1 MFDPNTKFLVVDDF
15 KTMRS
20 IVKKTLQN
28 MGYNQI
34 EEAED
39 GNQAFEAMSRAQID
53 GKPFQ
58 CIVCDWNMPN
68 LSGFDLLKKVRGT
81 DGPYKNIPF
90 ILVTAE
96 NEQKQ
101 VLEAA
106 KAGVSNYIVK
116 PFTPADFQTKLQ
128 QVYNKHFAKKA
139 A

>member
-39 GNQAFEAMSRAQID
+39 GNKAFDALTKAQSE
-53 GKPFQ
+53 GAPFQ

-68 LSGFDLLKKVRGT
+68 LSGFELLKKLRS
-81 DGPYKNIPF
+81 DGPYKKVPF

-101 VLEAA
+101 VIEAA

-116 PFTPADFQTKLQ
+116 PFTPADFQSKLQ
-128 QVYNKHFAKKA
+128 QVYNKHFPPKA

>member
-1 MFDPNTKFLVVDDF
+1 MFPPECRFLVVDDF

-28 MGYNQI
+28 MGYSNF

-39 GNQAFEAMSRAQID
+39 GAKALACLKAAAE
-53 GKPFQ
+53 GKPFG

-68 LSGFDLLKKVRGT
+68 MSGFDLLKIVRADLTFKGL
-81 DGPYKNIPF
+81 PF
-90 ILVTAE
+90 VLVTAE

-116 PFTPADFQTKLQ
+116 PFTPADFKTKLEV
-128 QVYNKHFAKKA
+128 VYKKHFGQKA